1 VTAVTRH
8 RLLGASARPLMLDNL
23 QRVDV
28 RLLTWLPGK
37 PHPAR
42 GDVTISCGEILF
54 EEETGMNDENK
65 AAALARAGQA
75 LGQYGALVSDVL
87 GSLWEESFE
96 QGRLAA
102 LDELQ
107 DRLCV
112 CMK

>member
-1 VTAVTRH
+1 
-8 RLLGASARPLMLDNL
+8 
-23 QRVDV
+23 
-28 RLLTWLPGK
+28 
-37 PHPAR
+37 
-42 GDVTISCGEILF
+42 
-54 EEETGMNDENK
+54 MNDEYK

-75 LGQYGALVSDVL
+75 LGQYGAVAADVL
-87 GSLWEESFE
+87 GRLWEESFE